1 MMASEMQTVFT
12 RDGHGLLKLVA
23 LVSAA
28 LLFSAPVPGE
38 DRLDMDAVAIKGTRE
53 LPKVLYIVPWKSARL
68 GSLVA
73 GAGSDTFSADWT
85 ALDRSVFRRQVAYY
99 DTLYSTSDSPGVR

>member
-1 MMASEMQTVFT
+1 MLAKMKIPFT
-12 RDGHGLLKLVA
+12 RSTHSQLNFVVFLA
-23 LVSAA
+23 LA
-28 LLFSAPVPGE
+28 LLCATSLLAE

-73 GAGSDTFSADWT
+73 GAGSDTFSTDWT
-85 ALDRSVFRRQVAYY
+85 ALNRSVFRRQVAYY
-99 DTLYSTSDSPGVR
+99 DILSTPSDSPGVR